1 MKVLTCEEKGDDCVS
16 FALKILA
23 AWTSGNYHRFFKLYT
38 YAPLMAG
45 YLIDWF
51 IERERKNY
59 LKCII
64 KRYVYVFY
72 ERRRKKKIYK
82 KTKRKEQTKKKR
94 DRQTF
99 SYRLVI

>member
-1 MKVLTCEEKGDDCVS
+1 MTIMKALTPEEKGDDCVG

-23 AWTSGNYHRFFKLYT
+23 AWASGNYHRFFKLYL

-64 KRYVYVFY
+64 KR
-72 ERRRKKKIYK
+72 
-82 KTKRKEQTKKKR
+82 
-94 DRQTF
+94 
-99 SYRLVI
+99 